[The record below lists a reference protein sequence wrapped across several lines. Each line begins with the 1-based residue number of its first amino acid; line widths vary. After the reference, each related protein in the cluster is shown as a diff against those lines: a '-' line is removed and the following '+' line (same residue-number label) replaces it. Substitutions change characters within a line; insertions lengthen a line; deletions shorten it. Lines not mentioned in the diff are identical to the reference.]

1 VVARDSIDTP
11 TICNL
16 IEIAAPEGRGM
27 GYTASHL
34 NCPFPH
40 KLDGIERELILQTR
54 QADLDLW

>member
-1 VVARDSIDTP
+1 
-11 TICNL
+11 
-16 IEIAAPEGRGM
+16 M